1 MDKSLS
7 PSHAATPTTPDAP
20 DAPDAPDI
28 PRREYSSELKLD
40 AVRSFLEEGMTRRE
54 VVEVYDIASIS
65 TLKKWVIAYKREGAA
80 ALAVKSK
87 GRHPK
92 PPVPEV
98 TLEGLTPFEELILH
112 AENNRLARKLRG

>member
-1 MDKSLS
+1 MDKPLS

-20 DAPDAPDI
+20 DAPDVPC
-28 PRREYSSELKLD
+28 REYSSELKLD

-80 ALAVKSK
+80 ALATKSR
-87 GRHPK
+87 GRHSK
-92 PPVPEV
+92 PPVPKALRPDMV
-98 TLEGLTPFEELILH
+98 PFEELILH
-112 AENNRLARKLRG
+112 AENDRLARKLRG

>member
-1 MDKSLS
+1 MDKPLS
-7 PSHAATPTTPDAP
+7 PSHPTTQTTPDAP
-20 DAPDAPDI
+20 DA

-80 ALAVKSK
+80 ALATKSK
-87 GRHPK
+87 GRHSKQPAPK
-92 PPVPEV
+92 ALRPDMVA
-98 TLEGLTPFEELILH
+98 FEEIILH
-112 AENNRLARKLRG
+112 AENDRLVRKLRG